1 MNNSGSVT
9 TWLGLLAQGDP
20 AAAQQLWE
28 RYFARLTELARA
40 RLRGLSKRVA
50 DEEDVALSA
59 FHTFVQAAN
68 ARRLPQ
74 VQDRDDLWHTLILI
88 TAGKA
93 VDERRRQNTRKRGGG
108 QVILNAAGTDSATR
122 AALETVI
129 GTEPDPAFAAEVAEQ
144 VQVLLRR
151 LDDERLREIALLKLE
166 GHSHEEIATR
176 LQCSVR
182 SVSRR
187 LLMIRRIWEDVDPE
201 EEATR

>member
-28 RYFARLTELARA
+28 RYFARLMELARA

-59 FHTFVQAAN
+59 FHTFVQAAA

-93 VDERRRQNTRKRGGG
+93 VDERRRQNSRKRGGH
-108 QVILNAAGTDSATR
+108 VILNAAGTDSATR

-129 GTEPDPAFAAEVAEQ
+129 GSEPDPAFAAEVAEQ
-144 VQVLLRR
+144 FQVLLHR
-151 LDDERLREIALLKLE
+151 LDDDRLREIALLKLE

-176 LQCSVR
+176 LQCSIR

-187 LLMIRRIWEDVDPE
+187 LLMIRRIWEDADADE
-201 EEATR
+201 EVT